1 MSKRKTTLIILFL
14 FSSFSWASESKDVER
29 EEVETKIKELGYFFN
44 SKDNQRAESL
54 KKAEYI
60 VLNAR
65 KSGDPEVEFKAM
77 SVVTYSQSVLGRYE
91 DVKNNFENYYKKQKG
106 LFPHATLSKVRYLAS
121 MAKISGYQEDY
132 ESTKEAIKEIER
144 LKDNRKTQDP
154 FIEATISQTLGEAY
168 YMVGEYRASFQNLMI
183 AKNMVDE
190 VISFEG
196 DKDNYLTKI
205 NSLIANLLFELE
217 DYKSAL
223 VIYKDNYRK
232 ARRVSDHEQIGLNQY
247 NIALVYT
254 LLENWKEAK
263 LFAKLSLSTSRQVEA
278 HIYQGLSLELLALS
292 ERKLGNC
299 DLALNTQ
306 NSAIESFR
314 KMNNFEAELFST
326 IQLALIYFEKGDF
339 GASKSTMVRID
350 SMLPHSSYD
359 VSNDKDYLILKSN
372 LEKHEGKYRDATETG
387 EKLTAIIKEEIANSL
402 RLAKTKREIH
412 ALKSALDT
420 ERKTKKKVVAKS
432 RAEIFKATVLL
443 IVFLIL
449 SFFIKKHLKKNNE
462 GKDIQLPYPVE
473 ADSEFQRKV
482 FLLLDEKKE
491 KSIVCFG
498 LLEVNFLGDVS
509 EGNKTKLDLV
519 VNRVLKNEL
528 RKTDLFSVHVETK
541 TELFID
547 GDNEEDI
554 VLIIERISSKLKKEI
569 KRCLGDGSLIEIKSG
584 VGFHCVEGRAERMN
598 GISETLSE
606 IEFRMDKNK
615 LDEIVF

>member
-1 MSKRKTTLIILFL
+1 
-14 FSSFSWASESKDVER
+14 
-29 EEVETKIKELGYFFN
+29 
-44 SKDNQRAESL
+44 
-54 KKAEYI
+54 
-60 VLNAR
+60 
-65 KSGDPEVEFKAM
+65 
-77 SVVTYSQSVLGRYE
+77 
-91 DVKNNFENYYKKQKG
+91 
-106 LFPHATLSKVRYLAS
+106 
-121 MAKISGYQEDY
+121 
-132 ESTKEAIKEIER
+132 
-144 LKDNRKTQDP
+144 
-154 FIEATISQTLGEAY
+154 
-168 YMVGEYRASFQNLMI
+168 MVGEYRASFQNLMT

-190 VISFEG
+190 VISFEV

-223 VIYKDNYRK
+223 VIYKDNYIK
-232 ARRVSDHEQIGLNQY
+232 AKQISDHEQIGLNQY

-263 LFAKLSLSTSRQVEA
+263 FFAKLSLSTSRQVEA

-306 NSAIESFR
+306 NSAIESFI

-372 LEKHEGKYRDATETG
+372 LEKHEGKYLDAIETG
-387 EKLTAIIKEEIANSL
+387 DKLTAIIKEEVSNSL
-402 RLAKTKREIH
+402 RLGKTKREIH

-420 ERKTKKKVVAKS
+420 ERKTQKKVVARS
-432 RAEIFKATVLL
+432 RGEVFRGAILL
-443 IVFLIL
+443 IGFLIL
-449 SFFIKKHLKKNNE
+449 SFFIKRYFDKKIIKR
-462 GKDIQLPYPVE
+462 KDRQFLCPVE

-482 FLLLDEKKE
+482 SLLLDEKKE
-491 KSIVCFG
+491 KSIVCFC
-498 LLEVNFLGDVS
+498 LLEIKFLGDVS
-509 EGNKTKLDLV
+509 EGNKTRLDLA
-519 VNRVLKNEL
+519 VNRALKDEL
-528 RKTDLFSVHVETK
+528 RKTDSFSVHVEGK

-547 GDNEEDI
+547 NDVEQNM
-554 VLIIERISSKLKKEI
+554 VLILERISAKI
-569 KRCLGDGSLIEIKSG
+569 KRETKHLLGALSLVKIKSG
-584 VGFHCVEGRAERMN
+584 VGFHCVEGRADRMN